1 MAEDVET
8 ACETAVEYDDDE
20 AEATFGDDD
29 EEGDG
34 ASGDGEGD
42 EGETAWR
49 EDVGEPSPEGVAER
63 AEQGAE
69 AERARCDGGGYADV
83 AEVWDYLEVDGA
95 GHKNDEGL
103 GGDDEPECGC
113 AGCLAGGPVGF
124 GVSGGSASGGRGG
137 VGRAVG
143 IFVRG

>member
-1 MAEDVET
+1 MAEDVQA
-8 ACETAVEYDDDE
+8 ACKGAVEYDDDE

-63 AEQGAE
+63 AEQGAD
-69 AERARCDGGGYADV
+69 AERAPLRLRGICRR
-83 AEVWDYLEVDGA
+83 
-95 GHKNDEGL
+95 
-103 GGDDEPECGC
+103 
-113 AGCLAGGPVGF
+113 
-124 GVSGGSASGGRGG
+124 RGG
-137 VGRAVG
+137 MGLSG
-143 IFVRG
+143 S